1 MKGSS
6 MQAHGWTRH
15 RGRVRASNLKETRIR
30 LLDDPIGHDGDR
42 QARRRAAPT
51 PLKGT
56 YELEDGL
63 RGDAAVER
71 FRHGAR
77 LRGPHGRH
85 QAKEKRPS
93 VAGAAQ
99 VAEQAD
105 ARAKSRLKDPQLD
118 GAQHR
123 ACPVTYPE
131 LAKDARRLIL

>member
-77 LRGPHGRH
+77 LRGATRAPSGQGEAPIGRGCG
-85 QAKEKRPS
+85 PS
-93 VAGAAQ
+93 SGAG
-99 VAEQAD
+99 
-105 ARAKSRLKDPQLD
+105 
-118 GAQHR
+118 G
-123 ACPVTYPE
+123 C
-131 LAKDARRLIL
+131 